1 MVVAITI
8 HFTPLSLYEGI
19 QILVAVTLVL
29 VTSRYAFSAH
39 EQAEA
44 SKRMAEEMAR
54 PLLVPIGGKDGVARL
69 TEMPRVNGEPRWLH
83 VHNVGLG
90 PATNIAI
97 RLELRSGNNSPTV
110 QLGEMQT
117 GTEPLASGD
126 KGLVCQ
132 WKSTDKPAEI
142 YDGHCIVISYDDV
155 SGRHFETE
163 GQWIKESASWVSI
176 RTVQVKKPRTR
187 VREIDHYGRAL
198 GNDDTHK

>member
-19 QILVAVTLVL
+19 QILLLVTLVL

-54 PLLVPIGGKDGVARL
+54 PLLVPIGGEDGVARL
-69 TEMPRVNGEPRWLH
+69 TEMPRVDGEPRWLH

-97 RLELRSGNNSPTV
+97 RLELRSGNNPPTV

-117 GTEPLASGD
+117 GTEPLASGN

-132 WKSTDKPAEI
+132 WKSTDKPTKI
-142 YDGHCIVISYDDV
+142 YDGHWIVISYDDL

-176 RTVQVKKPRTR
+176 RTV
-187 VREIDHYGRAL
+187 
-198 GNDDTHK
+198 